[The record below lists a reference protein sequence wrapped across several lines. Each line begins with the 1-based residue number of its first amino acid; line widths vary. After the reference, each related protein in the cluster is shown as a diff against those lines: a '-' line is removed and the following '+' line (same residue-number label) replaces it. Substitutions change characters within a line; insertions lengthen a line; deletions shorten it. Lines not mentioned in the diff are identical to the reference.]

1 MHASAA
7 EAVLAMAGRLAA
19 GDPAARFGGAAI
31 DSRTIRGGELF
42 FAFRGERV
50 DGRSFVA
57 DAFARGAAGAVVES
71 AESGAGDPAARL
83 PAGSDGFLIEVGDV
97 GDALVELARS
107 LRDRAPEQLA
117 GITGSAGKTT
127 TKELLAAMLARRFR
141 VGRTVGNF
149 NNRIGLPV
157 SLLNVPDDTEWMV
170 AEMGMSSAG
179 ELRELSLLARPDLAV
194 FTVVRPA
201 HLEFFDSVRAIA
213 EAKAELLAGLAS
225 DGWVVANACD
235 PEIVRIVRRH
245 RDERDE
251 RDEQQ
256 GGRIIWYALGEP
268 VDGFADGEDRL
279 DLRALDVLA
288 DPDGLGS
295 RFTLEVEGERRPVHL
310 ALHGAYNVE
319 NFLAAAAAAW
329 SIGVPLEE
337 ILEVAAEMPSAK
349 GRGEVHRLELEGG
362 IAVLIDDSYNSNP
375 DAVGKALAGAAG
387 LVSSNRPNGRV
398 GCSHR
403 RVAILGDMLELGAS
417 GPAFHREAG
426 KQAAALGFSP
436 VVGVGEL
443 ARELV
448 AGAAAGGAEAIHF
461 SEANAAAEWA
471 ASHVVPG
478 DVVLV
483 KGSRGVHLDRVV
495 DRMRGEERA

>member
-1 MHASAA
+1 VHASAA
-7 EAVLAMAGRLAA
+7 EAALAMAGRLAA
-19 GDPAARFGGAAI
+19 GDPTARFGGAAI
-31 DSRTIRGGELF
+31 DSRTIRPGELF

-50 DGRSFVA
+50 DGRAFVA

-71 AESGAGDPAARL
+71 TDGDPPLRP
-83 PAGSDGFLIEVGDV
+83 PAGSEGFLIEVGNV

-107 LRDRAPEQLA
+107 LRERAPEQLA

-141 VGRTVGNF
+141 VGRTAGNF

-170 AEMGMSSAG
+170 AELGMSSAG
-179 ELRELSLLARPDLAV
+179 ELRELSQLARPDLAV
-194 FTVVRPA
+194 FTVVRPV

-225 DGWVVANACD
+225 DGWVVANAD
-235 PEIVRIVRRH
+235 DSEIARIARRH
-245 RDERDE
+245 RDER
-251 RDEQQ
+251 
-256 GGRIIWYALGEP
+256 GGRVVWYGQSEP
-268 VDGFADGEDRL
+268 GPL
-279 DLRALDVLA
+279 DLRALDVVA
-288 DPDGLGS
+288 QPDGVGT
-295 RFTLEVEGERRPVHL
+295 RFTLEVGGERMAVRL

-337 ILEVAAEMPSAK
+337 IVEVAAEMPSAK
-349 GRGEVHRLELEGG
+349 GRGEVHRLELAGG
-362 IAVLIDDSYNSNP
+362 IAFLIDDTYNSNP

-387 LVSSNRPNGRV
+387 ILPGDRRNGRA
-398 GCSHR
+398 GR
-403 RVAILGDMLELGAS
+403 RVAILGDMLELGTDA
-417 GPAFHREAG
+417 PTFHREAG

-448 AGAAAGGAEAIHF
+448 AGASAGGAEAIHL
-461 SEANAAAEWA
+461 SEADSAAEWA
-471 ASHVVPG
+471 ASHVEPG

-483 KGSRGVHLDRVV
+483 KGSRGVRLDRVV
-495 DRMRGEERA
+495 DRMVHRMTGRLRGEGRA

>member
-1 MHASAA
+1 
-7 EAVLAMAGRLAA
+7 MAGRLAA

-31 DSRTIRGGELF
+31 DSRTVRGGELF

-57 DAFARGAAGAVVES
+57 DAFARGAAGAVVE
-71 AESGAGDPAARL
+71 AAADPADRAKVQP
-83 PAGSDGFLIEVGDV
+83 PAGSNRFLIEVSNV

-117 GITGSAGKTT
+117 AITGSAGKTT

-141 VGRTVGNF
+141 VGRTAGNF

-157 SLLNVPDDTEWMV
+157 SLLSVPDDTEWMV
-170 AEMGMSSAG
+170 AELGMSSAG

-194 FTVVRPA
+194 FTVVRPV

-213 EAKAELLAGLAS
+213 EAKAELLAGLAN
-225 DGWVVANACD
+225 DGWIVANAGD

-245 RDERDE
+245 RAENEGR
-251 RDEQQ
+251 

-268 VDGFADGEDRL
+268 APGFAGFESEAEGDRL
-279 DLRALDVLA
+279 DLLALDVAALS
-288 DPDGLGS
+288 DGRGS
-295 RFTLEVEGERRPVHL
+295 RFVLEVEGKRFAVRL

-329 SIGVPLEE
+329 SIGVPVEE
-337 ILEVAAEMPSAK
+337 IVEVAAEMPSAP
-349 GRGEVHRLELEGG
+349 GRGEVHRLKLADGG
-362 IAVLIDDSYNSNP
+362 FALLIDDSYNSNP
-375 DAVGKALAGAAG
+375 DAVRKALAGVAG
-387 LVSSNRPNGRV
+387 LPQNGLP
-398 GCSHR
+398 GR
-403 RVAILGDMLELGAS
+403 RVAILGDMLELGPDAQ
-417 GPAFHREAG
+417 AFHREAG
-426 KQAAALGFSP
+426 RQAAALGFSP

-448 AGAAAGGAEAIHF
+448 AGAAAGGAEAIHL
-461 SEANAAAEWA
+461 SEAAAAADWA
-471 ASHVVPG
+471 EQHVEPG

-483 KGSRGVHLDRVV
+483 KGSRGVRLDRVV
-495 DRMRGEERA
+495 DRIVHRTAGRRLGEERA

>member
-1 MHASAA
+1 
-7 EAVLAMAGRLAA
+7 MAGRLAA

-31 DSRTIRGGELF
+31 DSRTIRPGELF

-50 DGRSFVA
+50 DGRAFVA
-57 DAFARGAAGAVVES
+57 DALARGAAGAVVES
-71 AESGAGDPAARL
+71 REGEPPILL
-83 PAGSDGFLIEVGDV
+83 PAGSAGFLIEVGNV
-97 GDALVELARS
+97 GDALVELARG

-141 VGRTVGNF
+141 VGRTAGNF

-194 FTVVRPA
+194 FTVVRPV

-225 DGWVVANACD
+225 DGWIVANAGD
-235 PEIVRIVRRH
+235 PEVVRIVRRH
-245 RDERDE
+245 REERGGNE
-251 RDEQQ
+251 
-256 GGRIIWYALGEP
+256 GRIIWYALGEP
-268 VDGFADGEDRL
+268 APGFEAGAEGDRV
-279 DLRALDVLA
+279 DLRALDVAAL
-288 DPDGLGS
+288 PDGGGS
-295 RFTLEVEGERRPVHL
+295 RFVLEVEGGRRPVHL

-329 SIGVPLEE
+329 SIGVPLDE
-337 ILEVAAEMPSAK
+337 IVEVAAEMPSAK
-349 GRGEVHRLELEGG
+349 GRGEIHRLELPGG
-362 IAVLIDDSYNSNP
+362 IAFLIDDSYNSNP
-375 DAVGKALAGAAG
+375 DAVQKALAGAAS
-387 LVSSNRPNGRV
+387 LSPNGPAHSA
-398 GCSHR
+398 GR
-403 RVAILGDMLELGAS
+403 RVAILGDMLELGAEAA
-417 GPAFHREAG
+417 AFHREAG
-426 KQAAALGFSP
+426 KQAASLGFSP
-436 VVGVGEL
+436 VVGVGDL

-448 AGAAAGGAEAIHF
+448 AGASAGGAEAIHLP
-461 SEANAAAEWA
+461 EASAAAEWA
-471 ASHVVPG
+471 ASQIGPG

-483 KGSRGVHLDRVV
+483 KGSRGVRLDRVV
-495 DRMRGEERA
+495 GRLIARLIAPKGGEERA

>member
-1 MHASAA
+1 VYASAS
-7 EAVLAMAGRLAA
+7 EAALAMAGRLAA

-31 DSRTIRGGELF
+31 DSRAVRPGELF
-42 FAFRGERV
+42 FAFRGERA
-50 DGRSFVA
+50 DGRAFVA
-57 DAFARGAAGAVVES
+57 EALARGAAGAVVES
-71 AESGAGDPAARL
+71 VDRRGGEPLVRL
-83 PAGSDGFLIEVGDV
+83 PAGSEGFLIEVGNT
-97 GDALVELARS
+97 GDALVELARA

-127 TKELLAAMLARRFR
+127 TKELLSAMLARRFR
-141 VGRTVGNF
+141 VSRTAGNF

-194 FTVVRPA
+194 FTVVRPV

-225 DGWVVANACD
+225 DGWVVANADD
-235 PEIVRIVRRH
+235 PEIARIARRH
-245 RDERDE
+245 REER
-251 RDEQQ
+251 
-256 GGRIIWYALGEP
+256 GGRIIWYGQSEP
-268 VDGFADGEDRL
+268 GPL
-279 DLRALDVLA
+279 DLRAVDVLA
-288 DPDGLGS
+288 QPDGLGT
-295 RFTLEVEGERRPVHL
+295 RFTLEVEGERLPVHL

-337 ILEVAAEMPSAK
+337 IVEVAAEMPSAI

-362 IAVLIDDSYNSNP
+362 IAFLIDDSYNSNP
-375 DAVGKALAGAAG
+375 DAVRKALAGAAG
-387 LVSSNRPNGRV
+387 IFPSNRPNGRS
-398 GCSHR
+398 GR
-403 RVAILGDMLELGAS
+403 RVAILGDMLELGAD

-426 KQAAALGFSP
+426 AQAAALGFSP

-448 AGAAAGGAEAIHF
+448 AGAAAGGAEAVHL
-461 SEANAAAEWA
+461 SEAAAAADWA
-471 ASHVVPG
+471 AEHLAAG

-483 KGSRGVHLDRVV
+483 KGSRGVRLDRVV
-495 DRMRGEERA
+495 DRMTGRLIAAGEGRA

>member
-1 MHASAA
+1 MG
-7 EAVLAMAGRLAA
+7 GRLAA

-57 DAFARGAAGAVVES
+57 DAFAHGAAGAVVER
-71 AESGAGDPAARL
+71 ADGEAAMNL
-83 PAGSDGFLIEVGDV
+83 PAGSGGFLIEVGHV

-141 VGRTVGNF
+141 VGRTAGNF

-157 SLLNVPDDTEWMV
+157 SLLNVTDDTEWMV

-213 EAKAELLAGLAS
+213 EAKAELLAGLAN
-225 DGWVVANACD
+225 DGWIVANADD
-235 PEIVRIVRRH
+235 PEVARIARRH
-245 RDERDE
+245 QEE
-251 RDEQQ
+251 H
-256 GGRIIWYALGEP
+256 GGRVIWYGQNEP
-268 VDGFADGEDRL
+268 GPL
-279 DLRALDVLA
+279 DLRALDVA
-288 DPDGLGS
+288 AQPDGAGT
-295 RFTLEVEGERRPVHL
+295 RFILEVEEERLPVRL

-337 ILEVAAEMPSAK
+337 IVEVAAEMPSAK

-362 IAVLIDDSYNSNP
+362 SAVLVDDSYNSNP

-387 LVSSNRPNGRV
+387 LVSSNRRNGRD
-398 GCSHR
+398 GRSHR
-403 RVAILGDMLELGAS
+403 RVAILGDMLELGPEA
-417 GPAFHREAG
+417 PMFHREAG
-426 KQAAALGFSP
+426 AQAAALGFSP

-448 AGAAAGGAEAIHF
+448 AGAAAGGAEAIHL
-461 SEANAAAEWA
+461 SDAAAATDWA
-471 ASHVVPG
+471 EEHLVPG

-483 KGSRGVHLDRVV
+483 KGSRGVRLDRVV
-495 DRMRGEERA
+495 ARLIAITGAASGEGRA

>member
-7 EAVLAMAGRLAA
+7 EAVLAMSGRLAA

-50 DGRSFVA
+50 DGRAFVA
-57 DAFARGAAGAVVES
+57 DAFARGAAGAVVE
-71 AESGAGDPAARL
+71 AAAGEPVQ
-83 PAGSDGFLIEVGDV
+83 PPEGSHGFVIEVANV

-107 LRDRAPEQLA
+107 LRERAPEQLA

-141 VGRTVGNF
+141 VGRTAGNF

-157 SLLNVPDDTEWMV
+157 SLLNVPDETEWMV

-194 FTVVRPA
+194 FTVVRPV

-213 EAKAELLAGLAS
+213 EAKAELLAGLAN
-225 DGWVVANACD
+225 DGWIVANACD

-245 RDERDE
+245 RAERGD
-251 RDEQQ
+251 R

-268 VDGFADGEDRL
+268 AAGFNDGSEAADRP
-279 DLRALDVLA
+279 DLRALDIVAL
-288 DPDGLGS
+288 PDGRGS
-295 RFTLEVEGERRPVHL
+295 RFVLEVEGQRFAVRL

-329 SIGVPLEE
+329 SIGVPVEE
-337 ILEVAAEMPSAK
+337 IVEVAAEMPNAP
-349 GRGEVHRLELEGG
+349 GRGEVHRLKLPGG
-362 IAVLIDDSYNSNP
+362 GSAWLIDDSYNSNP

-387 LVSSNRPNGRV
+387 LPTNGSP
-398 GCSHR
+398 GR
-403 RVAILGDMLELGAS
+403 RVAILGDMLELGPQAA
-417 GPAFHREAG
+417 AFHREAG
-426 KQAAALGFSP
+426 RQAATLGFSP

-448 AGAAAGGAEAIHF
+448 AGAAAGGAEALHLA
-461 SEANAAAEWA
+461 EAAAAADWA
-471 ASHVVPG
+471 AEHLAAG

-483 KGSRGVHLDRVV
+483 KGSRGVRLDRVV
-495 DRMRGEERA
+495 GRMLKPVDGEERA